1 MQWDIT
7 PSTSLLHTLHH
18 EELHV
23 CADGAFL
30 HQHGQGS
37 HGWVK
42 GEIREEMRLS
52 VEELSTNVA
61 KIEKAVL
68 KQNGVVLGISKTLEA
83 TSQDIKTSV
92 DLKFNDLSQQ
102 IQELR
107 SLMSSLLPSP
117 ALQAVTQLGG
127 QFPG

>member
-42 GEIREEMRLS
+42 GEILWEGAGPATGRSSLMTSYRA
-52 VEELSTNVA
+52 ELSG
-61 KIEKAVL
+61 L
-68 KQNGVVLGISKTLEA
+68 
-83 TSQDIKTSV
+83 TSV
-92 DLKFNDLSQQ
+92 LYTLHWLAFHNLLLHGTVHLYCDNKSALNMVFAKCRPSKNPYACFAADQDL
-102 IQELR
+102 IH
-107 SLMSSLLPSP
+107 
-117 ALQAVTQLGG
+117 
-127 QFPG
+127 

>member
-1 MQWDIT
+1 MTD
-7 PSTSLLHTLHH
+7 
-18 EELHV
+18 
-23 CADGAFL
+23 D
-30 HQHGQGS
+30 S
-37 HGWVK
+37 HGVSSDDLEK
-42 GEIREEMRLS
+42 AVEESNKTIMQVREEMRLS